1 MALSRREVVTL
12 QQNNQVLVLDFAA
25 VYHCAIKPFKDKA
38 QNRTVCILL
47 LGDVDDKAKKLPMS
61 DAVCSNYING
71 KRAVPDNYRDQL
83 AELTVDELE
92 RRLNR
97 IGIHEYEYVA
107 ESLSHLVENV
117 AMTKSQRNRLLSL
130 YREGDPLT
138 FINSVFRA
146 ASDTKSPKAL
156 TPTDIT
162 WLGSMTAI
170 PEEYPAAPSSPVS
183 EPDSEPEQ
191 QEDIEWMRD
200 YVPPKIPINVESFFG
215 TPIKASRQVLSM
227 PKDFSALVHLL
238 KPALTGFPVDTFQ
251 FEDFVENMAI
261 NPASG
266 KVKSGSLC
274 SWKLIGPVEGI
285 IGAIV
290 GLNMSDVS
298 DAAFIMRGRA
308 TVPDSKLIEKSI
320 RQASNKNV
328 TLLKALAFDSR
339 LTDLEVTL
347 ILHID
352 AEKAKVQR
360 NNIVELDEDGV
371 RIGRPTRWNQ
381 G

>member
-1 MALSRREVVTL
+1 MPQS
-12 QQNNQVLVLDFAA
+12 NSVLVLDFAT
-25 VYHCAIKPFKDKA
+25 VYHCAIKPFKDKP

-47 LGDVDDKAKKLPMS
+47 MGDVDDNAKKLPMS

-83 AELTVDELE
+83 AELPVEDLE

-117 AMTKSQRNRLLSL
+117 SMQKSQRSRLQGL
-130 YREGDPLT
+130 YKEGDSLT
-138 FINSVFRA
+138 FINQVFHV
-146 ASDTKSPKAL
+146 ASDAKSPKAL
-156 TPTDIT
+156 TATDIA
-162 WLGSMTAI
+162 LLSSYKAL
-170 PEEYPAAPSSPVS
+170 PEEAVTEPSPAMSA
-183 EPDSEPEQ
+183 SEPEAEPK
-191 QEDIEWMRD
+191 EDIEWMRD
-200 YVPPKIPINVESFFG
+200 YIPPKIQINVESFFG
-215 TPIKASRQVLSM
+215 TPIKMSRQALTM

-251 FEDFVENMAI
+251 YEDFVEKMSI

-266 KVKSGSLC
+266 RLKNGSLC
-274 SWKLIGPVEGI
+274 CWKLVGPVDGI
-285 IGAIV
+285 LGAIA
-290 GLNMSDVS
+290 GLKMSDVS

-320 RQASNKNV
+320 REVSNQNANI
-328 TLLKALAFDSR
+328 LKALAFDSR
-339 LTDLEVTL
+339 LTELEVTL
-347 ILHID
+347 IVHID
-352 AEKAKVQR
+352 PEKAASQKS
-360 NNIVELDEDGV
+360 NIVELDENGV
-371 RIGRPTRWNQ
+371 RLARPLRHKQ